1 MNKSVMLALGLLI
14 LGGCAQSPSTFIIA
28 PSQALVPTGA
38 QSTSSITLK
47 VIDNRRAKH
56 ILEIN
61 RSGDPAQYVNSTG
74 QGDIVLLDSLQQRFA
89 EQGYVVSN
97 NGANAITVIIDNM
110 LITVAQQTF
119 SYATKTQ
126 VTLTINVESK
136 EQTSNNSSNK
146 KLSKTFRSAASSN
159 GPLVADIAVLESDF
173 NILLG
178 KLLKNIS
185 QDQQIQQYIK

>member
-1 MNKSVMLALGLLI
+1 MKRSVMLALGLLL

-28 PSQALVPTGA
+28 PNQVLISTPV

-56 ILEIN
+56 VLEIN
-61 RSGDPAQYVNSTG
+61 RAGDPAQHVNSAG
-74 QGDIVLLDSLQQRFA
+74 QDDIVLLDSLQQRFA

-97 NGANAITVIIDNM
+97 HGANVITVTIDNM

-126 VTLTINVESK
+126 IILTVNVESK
-136 EQTSNNSSNK
+136 KQTANK
-146 KLSKTFRSAASSN
+146 KLIKTFRSAASSN

-173 NILLG
+173 NMLLG
-178 KLLKNIS
+178 KLLKDIS